1 MFSKVAGSSL
11 PKIWFHRYELERF
24 NCNLTSFVHNCRGEG
39 SNWKFW
45 EKKPSSSF
53 NYYKRMT
60 YLLPPYPPSPRPHF
74 EKSTILKHR
83 KNFKQNFVNLT
94 ADSIDKIFA
103 KVTLRLWPWLRQN
116 VTVTEKAKPNANLY
130 KQISDDM
137 QEKRLKRKNLSL
149 ATYSRRT
156 LQLK

>member
-1 MFSKVAGSSL
+1 MFLWIYSQLILKIIRKKSFLVKLQDPASL
-11 PKIWFHRYELERF
+11 KNHFIGMSWNDSTATLPLLCIIVERGGG
-24 NCNLTSFVHNCRGEG
+24 V
-39 SNWKFW
+39 KFQILD
-45 EKKPSSSF
+45 P
-53 NYYKRMT
+53 
-60 YLLPPYPPSPRPHF
+60 LPFYF
-74 EKSTILKHR
+74 EKSTTLKRR

-137 QEKRLKRKNLSL
+137 QEKRSKRKNLLL